1 MIGGLTVKNGAMG
14 FIETFGYGTA
24 IAAADAALKAAVV
37 HIIRIEPT
45 IGSGGSLGVTI
56 FLKGEV
62 AAVKAAVEAGNEA
75 AGRIGK
81 VVSVNV
87 IPNMDSKVYC
97 GMYHGNLSENTEM

>member
-1 MIGGLTVKNGAMG
+1 MRNCAMG

-24 IAAADAALKAAVV
+24 IAAADAALKAASV
-37 HIIRIEPT
+37 HLLRIEPT

-75 AGRIGK
+75 AGRIGR

-87 IPNMDSKVYC
+87 IPNMDAKVHA
-97 GMYHGNLSENTEM
+97 GMYHGKLLSSGAEEQ